1 MESGEEPTEMTSMT
15 TGEAGVSSSD
25 ESVIVPLDGTDGS
38 APAVRRKSLLKLY
51 FKSPQ
56 GRCIFAVV
64 LATLAVL
71 TAYVVSKLIM
81 GLMFINACQMDP
93 FIPIYLVVSAAL
105 FITFVIILIII
116 IVKCRREEN
125 DDRVSPAH
133 LVTFVYFFIHLVLQL
148 AGSVCVIRTRNLFME
163 ATPDDQILDTARC
176 DELLLTYSFGVV
188 IFELILSGLLFIFA
202 VISLVEVIYIECC
215 QVKKQKK
222 TNANR

>member
-1 MESGEEPTEMTSMT
+1 GEEPTEMTSMT
-15 TGEAGVSSSD
+15 SGEAGVSSSE
-25 ESVIVPLDGTDGS
+25 ESVAVPLNGTES
-38 APAVRRKSLLKLY
+38 SPAAVQRKSLVKSYL
-51 FKSPQ
+51 KSPQ
-56 GRCIFAVV
+56 GRCVFAVV
-64 LATLAVL
+64 FGTLAVL
-71 TAYVVSKLIM
+71 SAYVVSKLIM
-81 GLMFINACQMDP
+81 GLMFINACHMDP
-93 FIPIYLVVSAAL
+93 FIPIYLVTSAAL

-116 IVKCRREEN
+116 IVRCRREEN

-163 ATPDDQILDTARC
+163 AMPEDQILRTAQC

-188 IFELILSGLLFIFA
+188 IFELILSCLLFIFA

-222 TNANR
+222 TPASR